1 MGRQHYSKSRVP
13 KSRVQ
18 RAVGLP
24 GYRGHS
30 VAGLLIALLLAAAI
44 SGCTGLA
51 GPDYQRPELAAKPE
65 WRRGDT
71 SPNAADVIQHDWWT
85 GFEDRYLNELIG
97 RAIKDDIDLRILAAR
112 IEVARVRVQSEG
124 AGTLP
129 KFNLDA
135 SKTLTRQAGQ
145 AGVSRSYSALV
156 NPSWE
161 VDIWGRVSKGLE
173 AEVSQFKATEADWR
187 AGYLTLVS
195 DVANKYFEIGKLDQ
209 QISQQNTSIGM
220 NQKILLIYANQYRE
234 GMIPESKLIQQ
245 KAETNSLRKEL
256 LEQQRLRKV
265 AENNLATL
273 LGMPAGEFQLPSQ
286 VQLDAIR
293 IPDVPIGLPSDLL
306 SRRPDIVAKELLV
319 LAAHQKLGQ
328 ARLARLPKFSLT
340 GSGGLSSAALSALLN
355 NWSLSLVPSL
365 AIPIFDPTIK
375 IDIKANEAA
384 TKVAEEEY
392 RKTVMKAFEEV
403 ENALVNLSSHK
414 RQQQQLSQRLEH
426 LNLVNHTVHSQ
437 LREGMVSEL
446 QVLESE
452 RSLLSA
458 RLGMAE
464 QKQQI
469 LLDTVALY
477 KTLGGGWEQ
486 QDLLTVE
493 GSAVEGNAVE
503 GTAIEGAPVER
514 TTIIEGNRR

>member
-1 MGRQHYSKSRVP
+1 MGRQQYS

-18 RAVGLP
+18 RAVTLAELR
-24 GYRGHS
+24 GYRWQTFG
-30 VAGLLIALLLAAAI
+30 GLLIAVLLMAAM
-44 SGCTGLA
+44 SGCAGLA
-51 GPDYQRPELAAKPE
+51 GPAYQRPELAAKPE
-65 WRRGDT
+65 WRRGEAL
-71 SPNAADVIQHDWWT
+71 PNAAEVIQHDWWT
-85 GFEDRYLNELIG
+85 GFEDSYLNDLIR

-112 IEVARVRVQSEG
+112 IEVARVRVQSER

-129 KFNLDA
+129 KFNLDT

-145 AGVSRSYSALV
+145 AGVSKSYSALV

-209 QISQQNTSIGM
+209 QIRQQLTSIGM
-220 NQKILLIYANQYRE
+220 NQKILLIYASQHKE
-234 GMIPESKLIQQ
+234 GMIAESKLIQQ
-245 KAETNSLRKEL
+245 QAETNSLRKQL

-273 LGMPAGEFQLPSQ
+273 LGIPAGEFQLPSQ
-286 VQLDAIR
+286 VQLDDIS
-293 IPDVPIGLPSDLL
+293 IPEVPIGLPSDLL
-306 SRRPDIVAKELLV
+306 SRRPDIIAKELLV

-340 GSGGLSSAALSALLN
+340 GSGGFTSSALSTLLN
-355 NWSLSLVPSL
+355 NWSLSLIPSL
-365 AIPIFDPTIK
+365 AIPIFDPTVK
-375 IDIKANEAA
+375 IDIKANEA
-384 TKVAEEEY
+384 TTRVAEEEY

-414 RQQQQLSQRLEH
+414 QQQQQLSQRLKH

-469 LLDTVALY
+469 LVDTVALY
-477 KTLGGGWEQ
+477 KTLGGGWVQ
-486 QDLLTVE
+486 QDLIP
-493 GSAVEGNAVE
+493 VEGN
-503 GTAIEGAPVER
+503 TR
-514 TTIIEGNRR
+514 